1 MSSENGFRKS
11 LFKSA
16 ALFQI
21 IVGIIAFVC
30 VALVVFLKKEDSLP
44 DYWAYIE
51 PIVGFS
57 TLIAAVFIWY
67 NEKKQEWRESLPK
80 KMHVEYILD
89 GSTYWNVQYAPLTS
103 ENDIR
108 SWGQSIAK
116 TILNNKNNIDF
127 KGFEIESAEISKDD
141 QGRDIM
147 LYMVHFYLIQPIE
160 GVEAGSILKFD
171 SSGIAQLDI
180 QQEKK

>member
-1 MSSENGFRKS
+1 MFSSNLLPKS
-11 LFKSA
+11 
-16 ALFQI
+16 
-21 IVGIIAFVC
+21 
-30 VALVVFLKKEDSLP
+30 FLNDWS
-44 DYWAYIE
+44 YIE

-127 KGFEIESAEISKDD
+127 KGFEIESARISKDD

-171 SSGIAQLDI
+171 SSGIAQLNI